1 MRLAQ
6 VSNRLANLAEEY
18 EVPERLNDASQ
29 KLGQVSEKVYDRMT
43 AAREVARRG
52 AAQAYRVALE
62 NPRTSAAAG
71 VILAAALVG
80 GVLWYV
86 FGDWRKPAPR
96 KRSGARVRAG
106 AERRKRARHARAAA

>member
-6 VSNRLANLAEEY
+6 VSNRLANLAENC
-18 EVPERLNDASQ
+18 EVTGHLTDASQ
-29 KLGQVSEKVYDRMT
+29 KLGQVSEKVYDQMS

-52 AAQAYRVALE
+52 AQHAYRVALE

-71 VILAAALVG
+71 AILAAALIG

-96 KRSGARVRAG
+96 KRVGARVRAG
-106 AERRKRARHARAAA
+106 AERRKRARQARAAA